1 MSKLWITTRP
11 SASTIVER
19 QRRTELRRRYRELR
33 RAGIVRW
40 HARSIVSGLIDCGR
54 LQVKP

>member
-1 MSKLWITTRP
+1 MSRLWITTRP

-19 QRRTELRRRYRELR
+19 SRRTELRRRYRQLR
-33 RAGIVRW
+33 QAGIVRW
-40 HARSIVSGLIDCGR
+40 HARSIVIGLIDCGR

>member
-1 MSKLWITTRP
+1 MSRLWITTRP

-19 QRRTELRRRYRELR
+19 SRSTELRRRYRQLR
-33 RAGIVRW
+33 EAGIDRW
-40 HARSIVSGLIDCGR
+40 HARSIVSVLIDCGR